1 MNIFQANA
9 NLKHVFT
16 LMAGTVIGQGLV
28 FLLSPFVFRLFTP
41 EDFTALE
48 QFLMLITVLSVLVTG
63 KYEFAIMHP
72 RDDETARHILGLT
85 LIIALVTSAFFGVI
99 SIVFSNSIA
108 TAMGTPSL
116 KFMLWSLGPVLFLT
130 AVANALNYWFSRNK
144 NYKVAASAK
153 VISAV
158 GAEPVKIGF
167 GLLDWGVIGLTWST
181 LIGTL
186 LAAIFSV
193 GKFLRDE
200 VKGFSCLDREELK
213 LQAKKHKDYPLF
225 SIWGSVLNRIAQ
237 WAHVGIFVIY
247 YGPVGVAMMA
257 LCRRLVQA
265 PLNVISNSYSQVFF
279 QRISEIEDAVE
290 LKRLYYKVLFRFL
303 FFALLLVLFIWLIP
317 QNAMG
322 FIFGEQW
329 NESLIYLQWLSGWFA
344 LNFVSSSIA
353 FITLR
358 IQMQRLGTLLDA
370 LHFIL
375 AIVAIYVA
383 YILGLNQI
391 EALKFFAISK
401 VVYFILN
408 LIVISWRV
416 ERYVMQ
422 SKLNES

>member
-1 MNIFQANA
+1 MSIFRSNA
-9 NLKHVFT
+9 YLKHVFT
-16 LMAGTVIGQGLV
+16 LMAGTVIGQGVV

-41 EDFTALE
+41 EDFTTLE

-72 RDDETARHILGLT
+72 RNEETARHILGLT
-85 LIIALVTSAFFGVI
+85 LIIALVTSAFLGVV

-116 KFMLWSLGPVLFLT
+116 EFMLWSLGPVLFLT
-130 AVANALNYWFSRNK
+130 AVANALNYWFSRKK

-153 VISAV
+153 LISAV

-167 GLLDWGVIGLTWST
+167 GLLNWGVIGLTWST

-193 GKFLRDE
+193 GKFFRDE
-200 VKGFSCLDREELK
+200 VKGFSGLDRNELK

-247 YGPVGVAMMA
+247 YGPVGVGMMA
-257 LCRRLVQA
+257 LCRRMVQA

-279 QRISEIEDAVE
+279 QRISEIEDAAE
-290 LKRLYYKVLFRFL
+290 LKKLYYKVLFRFL
-303 FFALLLVLFIWLIP
+303 FFAIILVSFVWLLP
-317 QNAMG
+317 QNTMG
-322 FIFGEQW
+322 FVFGEQW
-329 NESLIYLQWLSGWFA
+329 SESLIYLQWLSGWFA

-353 FITLR
+353 FITYR

-370 LHFIL
+370 MHFAL
-375 AIVAIYVA
+375 AILAIYVA
-383 YILGLNQI
+383 HEYGLNQI

-401 VVYFILN
+401 IVYFVLN
-408 LIVISWRV
+408 LAVISWQV
-416 ERYVMQ
+416 EKYVLQ
-422 SKLNES
+422 NKPVDS